1 MIPVLT
7 NLFSDILGAAAHQL
21 LKQQRNSWNNKG
33 KLHQLLRQFI
43 LFLYY
48 YLFNYKV
55 IYTWNPLNRI
65 LRFYTHERIY
75 FFR

>member
-7 NLFSDILGAAAHQL
+7 NPFSDILGAAAHQL
-21 LKQQRNSWNNKG
+21 LEQQRNCWNNKG
-33 KLHQLLRQFI
+33 KHQLLIQFI

-48 YLFNYKV
+48 YLLHYKV

-75 FFR
+75 FF